1 MTRHGLRLRALVLA
15 GAIVAGAGLVSGLEA
30 ESLNVAQLARTAAA
44 KGCQAGP
51 TDYVAGYFEPDDALS
66 GVFWCR
72 ANLDDL
78 DPQFLI
84 IVVEQHARRRMS
96 CPDTMQ
102 SVNRPLGL
110 RILRDAQVPLSW
122 FHSPSDWEKTGPVG
136 RHTTGPII
144 DTGDGGIGEQW
155 ICHDGAWLLHV
166 YH

>member
-1 MTRHGLRLRALVLA
+1 MTSHGLRLRALVLA

-78 DPQFLI
+78 DPQFSSSWSNN
-84 IVVEQHARRRMS
+84 M
-96 CPDTMQ
+96 
-102 SVNRPLGL
+102 LG
-110 RILRDAQVPLSW
+110 A
-122 FHSPSDWEKTGPVG
+122 G
-136 RHTTGPII
+136 
-144 DTGDGGIGEQW
+144 
-155 ICHDGAWLLHV
+155 
-166 YH
+166 